1 MRVEMVTSWVGKQHP
16 GQKSY
21 TLGEKAALQEGQKGS
36 T

>member
-1 MRVEMVTSWVGKQHP
+1 MWVERVTFWVGKQHP

-21 TLGEKAALQEGQKGS
+21 TLGEKAALQEGKKGI

>member
-16 GQKSY
+16 GQTRY
-21 TLGEKAALQEGQKGS
+21 TLGEKAAIQEGQKGS